1 MLKDVNVMPVTLL
14 CNKCLGISE
23 KLAYMKI
30 LKFIF
35 KIFENTYTKKCYR
48 ENKIIQIRITY
59 AGQEGI
65 ELEKLWKNVL
75 SKGLAVMNSDV
86 KLLWFARTWSQKD
99 TDLCKGTQLNKC

>member
-48 ENKIIQIRITY
+48 ENKII
-59 AGQEGI
+59 
-65 ELEKLWKNVL
+65 
-75 SKGLAVMNSDV
+75 
-86 KLLWFARTWSQKD
+86 
-99 TDLCKGTQLNKC
+99 